1 MGSMTFAELLAMPGV
16 IEESELR
23 SSFGFMAYHGGA
35 LEEMTDVIAKRAAE
49 QSGASYYGV
58 SQPASLLIHLP
69 SITVTPDQSP
79 MLATFLDHVEVVVT
93 VHGFGRRPMMTSIL
107 LGGRN
112 RHLAAHLARHLRLAL
127 PVYEVVDEL
136 QRIPTELQGV
146 HDRNPVNV
154 PRFGGVQL
162 ELPPRVR
169 GSSAIWW
176 DWEADLTPHTIALID
191 ALAQAASTWS
201 NNRSNGT

>member
-23 SSFGFMAYHGGA
+23 STFGFMAYHGGA

-58 SQPASLLIHLP
+58 SQPSSLLIHLP

-79 MLATFLDHVEVVVT
+79 VMAAFLDHVDVVVT

-112 RHLAAHLARHLRLAL
+112 RHLAGHLAGYLRRAL

-154 PRFGGVQL
+154 PRLGGVQL

-176 DWEADLTPHTIALID
+176 DWESDLTPHTVALID

-201 NNRSNGT
+201 NGT

>member
-1 MGSMTFAELLAMPGV
+1 MGSITFAELLAMPGV

-58 SQPASLLIHLP
+58 CQPASLLIHLP

-136 QRIPTELQGV
+136 HRIPTELQGV

-176 DWEADLTPHTIALID
+176 DWEADLTPHTVALID

-201 NNRSNGT
+201 NGT